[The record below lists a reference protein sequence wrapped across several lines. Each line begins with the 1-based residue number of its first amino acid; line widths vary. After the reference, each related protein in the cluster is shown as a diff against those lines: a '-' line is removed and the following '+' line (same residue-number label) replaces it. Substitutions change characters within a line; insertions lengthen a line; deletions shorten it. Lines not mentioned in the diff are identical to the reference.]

1 MPENFRKSKLF
12 EKTFCGDI
20 ELATVKSVLPIGGMA
35 NNQLR

>member
-12 EKTFCGDI
+12 EKTFCRDI
-20 ELATVKSVLPIGGMA
+20 ELASVKNALPIGGMA

>member
-20 ELATVKSVLPIGGMA
+20 ELATVKSVLSIGEMA

>member
-20 ELATVKSVLPIGGMA
+20 ELATAKNVLSIGETT